1 MDSQKKKNTRSIK
14 GLIKIISISILV
26 AGFFVYIGFGV
37 NEYVDRGNKLLAIK
51 EEQTQQNIRVAE
63 KMVEKE
69 LNVSSK
75 YFKMIGQQIILF
87 SSVEVELDAN
97 TEVLW
102 IDNDLPCEVQVNGE
116 SYSVVFE
123 TQKVNSENEELEMY
137 EPVKINKIIKNVSN

>member
-1 MDSQKKKNTRSIK
+1 MDSQTKKKRSIR
-14 GLIKIISISILV
+14 GLIKVISISILV
-26 AGFFVYIGFGV
+26 AGFFVYLGFGV
-37 NEYVDRGNKLLAIK
+37 NEFMDRGNKLLAIK
-51 EEQTQQNIRVAE
+51 EEQTQQNIKVAE

-75 YFKMIGQQIILF
+75 YFKMIGQQIVLF

-97 TEVLW
+97 TEFLW
-102 IDNDLPCEVQVNGE
+102 IDNDLTCEVQVNGE

-137 EPVKINKIIKNVSN
+137 EPVKINKVIKNVSN